1 MRPRIFISVV
11 IAVAAL
17 ILVGLA
23 IADSGARFFRAS
35 LDGYHETPLSIST
48 NGTGSFRATLNPT
61 GDELTYELQYSGL
74 EGGPL
79 LFAHVHIG
87 QTGTTG
93 GVMFFLCGGGKPA
106 CPNGPA
112 TVTGTVNASDII
124 GPAGQGV
131 AAGEFEEAI
140 RAMRTG
146 AAYANVHTMVYPSG
160 EIRGQINA
168 VQF

>member
-1 MRPRIFISVV
+1 
-11 IAVAAL
+11 
-17 ILVGLA
+17 
-23 IADSGARFFRAS
+23 
-35 LDGYHETPLSIST
+35 
-48 NGTGSFRATLNPT
+48 
-61 GDELTYELQYSGL
+61 
-74 EGGPL
+74 
-79 LFAHVHIG
+79 
-87 QTGTTG
+87 
-93 GVMFFLCGGGKPA
+93 MFFLCGGGGKPA